1 MWINGFQDY
10 GLLAVR
16 VVLGVI
22 FLYHGLP
29 KLTKTGAVS
38 RGMGMSSAF
47 IFVLGLAEVIGGLG
61 ALLGWYTDVASILLI
76 FVMLGAL
83 YYKMVVWHVPFSA
96 MDKMGWEFDLMI
108 LAAAVALLLI
118 GPGTISITSW
128 MQGPVLAT

>member
-10 GLLAVR
+10 GLLAIR
-16 VVLGVI
+16 IVLGVI

-29 KLTKTGAVS
+29 KIMHSGKKAA
-38 RGMGMSSAF
+38 GMGMSSAF
-47 IFVLGLAEVIGGLG
+47 VFVLGLAEVLGGLG
-61 ALLGWYTDVASILLI
+61 ALLGWYTDAASILLI
-76 FVMLGAL
+76 VVMLGAL
-83 YYKMVVWHVPFSA
+83 YYKMAVWHVPFSA

-108 LAAAVALLLI
+108 LAAAIALLLI